1 MFYPFVIENRQRA
14 LILRDKLPSEFF
26 LVCEARRQGEG
37 MVICWA
43 RKVTAMWY
51 WKIMKKIVNKR
62 AQSILE
68 YTMVAAVIGAA
79 AVAMATY
86 VFRSVQATQQMIQK
100 EFKSE

>member
-1 MFYPFVIENRQRA
+1 
-14 LILRDKLPSEFF
+14 
-26 LVCEARRQGEG
+26 
-37 MVICWA
+37 MVICWT

-51 WKIMKKIVNKR
+51 GKIIKKIKNKR

-100 EFKSE
+100 ESQAE